1 MIQNPRAV
9 ERLSV
14 ERVDFFETLQ
24 AEISLREFSLEY
36 KGFRA
41 RRSPRQPFI
50 GAVFA
55 VHARENRI
63 FKSEGE
69 YPPLTTPRIGL

>member
-36 KGFRA
+36 KGFR
-41 RRSPRQPFI
+41 SPRQPFI

-63 FKSEGE
+63 FKSEG
-69 YPPLTTPRIGL
+69 YPL